1 VIDNTESEHQQQ
13 DGAPAAA
20 GENLYTLITGASSG
34 IGRELALRLSCQRR
48 LILHG
53 RDTQRLVATVA
64 RCANSDQHILW
75 AYDLREIAGL
85 GQSLSALMTEKGL
98 AIECFIHSAGVLKV
112 LPIRMVNHK
121 AFGEI
126 MNVNVISA
134 AEIISLL
141 AKKAVNHQQLKCI
154 LLISSIASNFGA
166 KGFSMYCAS
175 KAALDGLMRALCV
188 EMAPVVRVNSILP
201 GAIRTPM
208 TDGLLAEPDVVGKLA
223 RDYPLGLGETDDIVS
238 AAEFLVSEQARW
250 ITGQQMVIDGGRTAN
265 ISIS

>member
-1 VIDNTESEHQQQ
+1 VIDDTESEHQQQ

-20 GENLYTLITGASSG
+20 GENVYTLITGASSG

-53 RDTQRLVATVA
+53 RNTQRLSETIAS
-64 RCANSDQHILW
+64 CANSDQHILW

-85 GQSLSALMTEKGL
+85 AQSLSALMTEKGL

-141 AKKAVNHQQLKCI
+141 AKKAVNHQLLKCI
-154 LLISSIASNFGA
+154 LFVSSIASNFGA

-223 RDYPLGLGETDDIVS
+223 RDYPLGLGETDDIVN

-250 ITGQQMVIDGGRTAN
+250 ITGQQIVIDGGRTAN